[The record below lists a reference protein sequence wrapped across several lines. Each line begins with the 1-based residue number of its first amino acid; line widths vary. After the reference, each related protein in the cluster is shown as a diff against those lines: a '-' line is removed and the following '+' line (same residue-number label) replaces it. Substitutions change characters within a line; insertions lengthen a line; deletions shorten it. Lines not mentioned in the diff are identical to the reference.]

1 MTRSQMAKT
10 ALFVSLILFFLVFLY
25 RLNDDGGCSDQ
36 RQASISKPRYEKAKI
51 IRVIRESLEKAD
63 PTEGRYKGIQYLQV
77 KILTGEHRGETH
89 RIRNY
94 LSNLYQV
101 HAKTGMNIIVSV
113 DTAGPGNYLVSVYN
127 YHRAPLLY
135 GLILFFLGLLWRIG
149 GKKGLQS
156 IAGLG
161 FTLICIVFLFIP
173 LLYRGYSPI
182 IASVLVVVL
191 ATVVTL
197 FAING
202 WSAKTVSAILGTL
215 GGVVIAGIV
224 SGIFGRWA
232 HLSGFNADE
241 AETLIVIASHTGMK
255 VGELLFA
262 GILIASLGAVMDVA
276 MSIASSIYEVYA
288 TNPALTPKEL
298 FTSGLHVGRDMLGTM
313 SNTLI
318 LAFTG
323 SSINSLILIY
333 AYNVKYGQLINMD
346 RIGIEIIQG
355 MAGSIAIIFTVPII
369 SWIASQLIPHSHWQS
384 GSPINPPHA
393 GTTRPATD
401 ENLPDTGNPYCIA
414 HFSSPGSGPDQ
425 TRNN

>member
-1 MTRSQMAKT
+1 MARSKMAKI
-10 ALFVSLILFFLVFLY
+10 ALFVLPVLSFLAFLHL
-25 RLNDDGGCSDQ
+25 LNSGGRFSDN
-36 RQASISKPRYEKAKI
+36 RQSGSSDVRYERAKI
-51 IRVIRESLEKAD
+51 IRVISEFLEKEEKAK
-63 PTEGRYKGIQYLQV
+63 GGYRGIQHLQV
-77 KILTGEHRGETH
+77 QILTGEHRGETH

-101 HAKTGMNIIVSV
+101 HAKAGMDIIVCV

-127 YHRAPLLY
+127 YHRAPVLY
-135 GLILFFLGLLWRIG
+135 GLILFFLGVLGWVG

-161 FTLICIVFLFIP
+161 FTLICIAFLFIP
-173 LLYRGYSPI
+173 MLYRGYSPI
-182 IASVLVVVL
+182 FASVLVVFL
-191 ATVVTL
+191 AAVVTL

-202 WSAKTVSAILGTL
+202 WSAKTVSAILGTT
-215 GGVVIAGIV
+215 GGVIIAGIV
-224 SGIFGRWA
+224 SGMFGRWA
-232 HLSGFNADE
+232 HLSGFNAEE
-241 AETLIVIASHTGMK
+241 AESLIVIASHTGMK

-276 MSIASSIYEVYA
+276 MSIASSIYEVYE
-288 TNPALTPKEL
+288 TNPALTPNEL

-313 SNTLI
+313 ANTLI

-369 SWIASQLIPHSHWQS
+369 SWIASQLIVHSHWQS
-384 GSPINPPHA
+384 GNPVKPPHDE
-393 GTTRPATD
+393 TTKPVTD
-401 ENLPDTGNPYCIA
+401 ANLPDPGNPYCIER
-414 HFSSPGSGPDQ
+414 FSVPGSGSGP
-425 TRNN
+425 TRSE